1 MAYNPGMT
9 YGTRL
14 VQRTK
19 RWASRFS
26 YGGLALG
33 TLFYC
38 FSLMPSLLPRP
49 WLFQGIVSGISL
61 AIGYGIGTGLSSLIR
76 WLFQRE
82 LPASVKESAWRALAI
97 IAPAF
102 ALLYLWLGF
111 GWQNEVRALVSEPP
125 YPNRHLLLTLV
136 TSLLVAVLLLYVG
149 RGLRRFGRFTQ
160 RQFDKLLPRRVS
172 YALAGVLMV
181 AFVLWVISGVFA
193 NFFFTTTDK
202 IFVRKNDTTPPGVS
216 QPTSPE
222 RSGSPESYAKWD
234 TLGYQGRNFV
244 ARGPTVQQMT
254 ALSGQPAKQ
263 SVRVYSGLQSAPDTE
278 SRAQLVVKE
287 LQRTGAFNRKVLLVA
302 NTTGTG
308 WLEPQ
313 SIDTLEY
320 MYNGDTAIAAQQ
332 YSYLPSWISFL
343 VDKDKATDNGR
354 ELFDAVYGAWV
365 KLPADQRPKLYTYGL
380 SLGSFGGQA
389 AFSGVN
395 GMRNMVDG
403 ALFVGTPNDTDLWR
417 KVTEHRDPGSPE
429 WQPIYKGGTA
439 VRFAATDSDIHA
451 DPGKWQNPRILY
463 VQHGSD
469 PIVWFNF
476 ANLFHE
482 PDWLREPRA
491 PDVSPNMHWYPI
503 VTFWQITID
512 QMFGVN
518 VPAGHGHNYGNTA
531 AASWAAVTQP
541 EGWTNEKSQQLQKII
556 DSYPLE

>member
-1 MAYNPGMT
+1 MK
-9 YGTRL
+9 YGQGL
-14 VQRTK
+14 AQRTK
-19 RWASRFS
+19 RWANRFS

-38 FSLMPSLLPRP
+38 FSFMPSLLPRP
-49 WLFQGIVSGISL
+49 WFFQGILSGISL
-61 AIGYGIGTGLSSLIR
+61 AIGYGIGTGFSSLAR
-76 WLFQRE
+76 WLLQTE
-82 LPASVKESAWRALAI
+82 LPVSVKQSAWRGLAI

-102 ALLYLWLGF
+102 ALLYLWLGH
-111 GWQNEVRALVSEPP
+111 GWQNEVRKLVDEPP
-125 YPNRHLLLTLV
+125 YPSRHFILTLI
-136 TSLLVAVLLLYVG
+136 TSLLIALLLLYVG
-149 RGLRRFGRFTQ
+149 RGLRRLGRFTQ
-160 RQFDKLLPRRVS
+160 RQIDKLLPRRVS
-172 YALAGVLMV
+172 YTLAGVLMV
-181 AFVLWVISGVFA
+181 AFVFWIISGVFA
-193 NFFFTTTDK
+193 NFFFSTTDK
-202 IFVRKNDTTPPGVS
+202 IFSQKNNTTEAGIE
-216 QPTSPE
+216 QPKNPD

-234 TLGYQGRNFV
+234 TLGYQGRTFV
-244 ARGPTVQQMT
+244 GRGPNVQQMSEF
-254 ALSGQPAKQ
+254 SGKPAKETI
-263 SVRVYSGLQSAPDTE
+263 RVYAGLESAEDPE
-278 SRAQLVVKE
+278 ARAQLIVKE
-287 LQRTGAFNRKVLLVA
+287 LQRTHAFDRKVLLIA

-320 MYNGDTAIAAQQ
+320 MYNGDTAIAAMQ

-343 VDKDKATDNGR
+343 VDKDKATENGR
-354 ELFDAVYGAWV
+354 NLFDAVYGAWV
-365 KLPADQRPKLYTYGL
+365 KLPADKRPKLYTYGL

-395 GMRNMVDG
+395 GMRNTVDG

-417 KVTEHRDPGSPE
+417 GVTAHRDPGSPE
-429 WQPIYKGGTA
+429 WQPVYKGGVG
-439 VRFAATDSDIHA
+439 VRFAATNQDITA
-451 DPGKWQNPRILY
+451 NPDKWQQSRILY

-476 ANLFHE
+476 ANAFHE

-491 PDVSPNMHWYPI
+491 PDVSPNMNWYPV

-541 EGWTNEKSQQLQKII
+541 EDWTDADSQKLQKII
-556 DSYPLE
+556 DSYAIE

>member
-1 MAYNPGMT
+1 MK
-9 YGTRL
+9 YGARL
-14 VQRTK
+14 VRRTK
-19 RWASRFS
+19 RWAQRFS

-49 WLFQGIVSGISL
+49 WFFQGILSGISL
-61 AIGYGIGTGLSSLIR
+61 AIGYGLGTGFSSLVR

-82 LPASVKESAWRALAI
+82 LPASVKESAWRGLAI

-102 ALLYLWLGF
+102 ALLYLWLGY
-111 GWQNEVRALVSEPP
+111 GWQNQVRELVGEPP
-125 YPNRHLLLTLV
+125 YPSRHFILTLI
-136 TSLLVAVLLLYVG
+136 TSLLIGLLLLYAG
-149 RGLRRFGRFTQ
+149 RGLRRLGRFTQ
-160 RQFDKLLPRRVS
+160 RQIDKLLPRRVS
-172 YALAGVLMV
+172 YTLAGVLMV
-181 AFVLWVISGVFA
+181 AFVIWVVSGVFG
-193 NFFFTTTDK
+193 NFFFTVTDK
-202 IFVRKNDTTPPGVS
+202 MFAQKNNTTAAGIN
-216 QPTSPE
+216 QPKSPD

-234 TLGYQGRNFV
+234 TLGYQGRTFV
-244 ARGPTVQQMT
+244 ARGPNVKQ
-254 ALSGQPAKQ
+254 LSEFSGQPAKETI
-263 SVRVYSGLQSAPDTE
+263 RVYAGLESADDSE
-278 SRAQLVVKE
+278 ARAQLVVKE
-287 LQRTGAFNRKVLLVA
+287 LERTHAFDRKVLLIA

-320 MYNGDTAIAAQQ
+320 MYNGDTAIAAMQ

-343 VDKDKATDNGR
+343 VDKDKATENGR
-354 ELFDAVYGAWV
+354 NLFDAVYGAWA
-365 KLPADQRPKLYTYGL
+365 KLPADHRPKLYTYGL

-395 GMRNMVDG
+395 GMRNTVDG
-403 ALFVGTPNDTDLWR
+403 ALLVGTPNDTELWR
-417 KVTEHRDPGSPE
+417 NVTTHRDPGSPE
-429 WQPIYKGGTA
+429 WQPVYQGGVG
-439 VRFAATDSDIHA
+439 VRFAATNQDINA
-451 DPGKWQNPRILY
+451 SQEKWQQPRILY

-476 ANLFHE
+476 ANMFHE

-491 PDVSPNMHWYPI
+491 PDVSPNVTWYPF

-512 QMFGVN
+512 QIFGVQ

-541 EGWTNEKSQQLQKII
+541 EGWTDEKSQKLQKII
-556 DSYPLE
+556 DSYAIE